1 MFMLFLFL
9 VLLGY
14 GFSDLLLFLLQ
25 HYSYILMVLAVLL
38 GWPCVPSHNTKGA
51 EAFFSK
57 ANQCV
62 SWSVSNVVVENNFEG
77 AWLLVCGMGC

>member
-1 MFMLFLFL
+1 
-9 VLLGY
+9 
-14 GFSDLLLFLLQ
+14 
-25 HYSYILMVLAVLL
+25 MVLAVLL

-77 AWLLVCGMGC
+77 AWLLVCGMGG